1 MSTRAYLSNIHPR
14 WPYDRQERALS
25 VGVPGWPKGVAI
37 YRDELTP
44 SQRKRHMVGDLEG
57 RIALLRQTT
66 RGRKGAEGIY
76 LASLAVLAWTL
87 PDMLECLTLAQSRGS
102 TVHVLDTGLVLPPD
116 AGPAALHQATRDFAT
131 GRKSSTGMVG
141 GEISAR
147 LRSEAARA
155 KAETIRAEW
164 ELPSEDYPTLTLLA
178 RAGISRN
185 TAKLYLGS
193 RAEAQR
199 VHEAARKRRVRR
211 ESKSNVEN

>member
-25 VGVPGWPKGVAI
+25 VGVPGWPKGVAV
-37 YRDELTP
+37 YRDELTL

-66 RGRKGAEGIY
+66 RGRKGAEDIY

-87 PDMLECLTLAQSRGS
+87 PDLLECLTLAQSRGS
-102 TVHVLDTGLVLPPD
+102 TVHVLDTGLILPPD
-116 AGPAALHQATRDFAT
+116 AGPGALHQATKDFAT
-131 GRKSSTGMVG
+131 GRKSSIGMVG

-155 KAETIRAEW
+155 KAEAMKPFW
-164 ELPSEDYPTLTLLA
+164 CLPSEEYPTIPLLK
-178 RAGISRN
+178 RFGLSRN
-185 TAKLYLGS
+185 TANLYLGK
-193 RAEAQR
+193 RPEAQR
-199 VHEAARKRRVRR
+199 IHEAARKRAVRR
-211 ESKSNVEN
+211 QEKKRDA